1 MLFDLSTPGLSLYSI
16 PAAWFC
22 AFYPNTL
29 KFLVIDKTVGYD
41 NTNPRSNLAKSKGSD
56 KLKPDVVAKLQRMEG
71 AHQNGNE
78 AFPLWAAAVITG
90 NMVGLDHCTLNICSI
105 AYIGLRLLYNYIYIN
120 HNSFMKGSARSIVF
134 FTALP
139 IPLWLLVKSAGKGL

>member
-78 AFPLWAAAVITG
+78 AFPLWAAAVITVSSSG
-90 NMVGLDHCTLNICSI
+90 IRITSI
-105 AYIGLRLLYNYIYIN
+105 RLTFTSIGLRLLYNYIYIN